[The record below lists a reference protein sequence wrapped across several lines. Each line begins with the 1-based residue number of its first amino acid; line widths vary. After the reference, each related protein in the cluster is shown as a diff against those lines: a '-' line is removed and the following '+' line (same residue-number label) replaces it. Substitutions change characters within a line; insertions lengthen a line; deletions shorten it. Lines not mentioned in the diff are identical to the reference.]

1 MGILEERGE
10 VVGLASY
17 EGAVTNLESLM
28 EGVTDLDA
36 VVGEVVEASLGEGGH
51 CTKKGVSTLMGDWR
65 VEYRNVC

>member
-1 MGILEERGE
+1 MALTVIFLNGDD
-10 VVGLASY
+10 SF
-17 EGAVTNLESLM
+17 TLESLM